1 MKSHQ
6 RQPRVALS
14 KDDADRLTL
23 QNQQESLFLRL
34 PGELRN
40 RIYEYAFSE
49 QCILV
54 GRSLSSRLQLAV
66 EPNGFSPRDQYKIP
80 RYNFTR
86 LLAIA
91 MTCRQVYAETALL
104 IFRLND
110 FRFHHVETIKQFL
123 DSVPAAKRRAI
134 TALRLALYPPA
145 TEDNLFMLED
155 CGMNRFR
162 GLCKIIVEMR
172 EWPKGVRNNAVV
184 REAFQRLHLK
194 ALAYSVMA
202 TDVEVVFE

>member
-6 RQPRVALS
+6 GKPRVALS
-14 KDDADRLTL
+14 NDEADRLTL
-23 QNQQESLFLRL
+23 RNQQESIFLRL
-34 PGELRN
+34 PGELRH

-66 EPNGFSPRDQYKIP
+66 EPYGFSPQDQYKIP

-91 MTCRQVYAETALL
+91 MTCRQVYAEAALL
-104 IFRLND
+104 IFQLND
-110 FRFHHVETIKQFL
+110 FRFHHVETIEQFL
-123 DSVPAAKRRAI
+123 DSVPAASRAAI

-145 TEDNLFMLED
+145 TERNLFKLED
-155 CGMNRFR
+155 CDVGRFR
-162 GLCKIIVEMR
+162 ALRKIIVEMR
-172 EWPKGVRNNAVV
+172 EWPKGVRNDAVV
-184 REAFQRLHLK
+184 RGAFQQLHLQV
-194 ALAYSVMA
+194 LAHCAVA
-202 TDVEVVFE
+202 RDVEVVFE